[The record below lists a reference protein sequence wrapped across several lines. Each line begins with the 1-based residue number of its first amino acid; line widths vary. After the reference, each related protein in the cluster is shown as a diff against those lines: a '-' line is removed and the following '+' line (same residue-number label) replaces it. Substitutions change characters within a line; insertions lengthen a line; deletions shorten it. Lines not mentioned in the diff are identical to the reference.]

1 MTTKVTVEANHG
13 WPVDVFAH
21 DKPAD
26 AEGNTTGTLIARVPA
41 NGKQDF
47 YVHSHR
53 DLFIH
58 EVQPAE
64 IDPPAQ
70 AA

>member
-1 MTTKVTVEANHG
+1 MTTTITVKANHG

-26 AEGNTTGTLIARVPA
+26 ANGDTTGKLIGRVPA
-41 NGKQDF
+41 GATQDF
-47 YVHSHR
+47 HVHSTR

-58 EVQPAE
+58 EVQPGE
-64 IDPPAQ
+64 IENT
-70 AA
+70 